1 MLIPPKKICIVS
13 CFSQHL
19 SWFSKQALT
28 PTLSAYPSLAAAPHA
43 EMLAAEAE
51 ATSDSLPHW
60 LEQVLEAGEEVE
72 GPAAPELPEQA
83 DVAAGSGAQDSAMS
97 RR

>member
-1 MLIPPKKICIVS
+1 M
-13 CFSQHL
+13 
-19 SWFSKQALT
+19 
-28 PTLSAYPSLAAAPHA
+28 LAAEAEATLPRAERRLPICPLLAPPVT

-83 DVAAGSGAQDSAMS
+83 DVAVGTGLQDSAMS